1 MNLLNT
7 AKFFLES
14 EVAPN
19 ANDID
24 SNPSALLRALQGLG
38 NLNLLALR
46 VPRYSG
52 GREVDELTFGDFQ
65 ELVARYS
72 GTLAFLQTQH
82 QSAVGMLVASSN
94 MDLRSKYLPCVGSGE
109 MLLGVGF
116 SQLRRDGTLVFAAS
130 VEGGYRLH
138 GMVTWVTGWGI
149 FHEFIVAAVL
159 PDGSAVFGVVPFGEE
174 EVKPQRHGGHGGGEE
189 EGNISFG
196 EVGRLAAM
204 SATNT
209 VTAELDWF
217 LPDENVVFVKPPG
230 WIHEQD
236 KRNVLKSTFLVTGCA
251 LAGLDIIEG
260 EARRKNLP
268 FIYDAWVSLQDE
280 LDDCRCRIRAA
291 LVDVSIDFKSKLD
304 LRAWAID
311 LATRIA
317 HAAVTVSG
325 GAANYMHHHAQRVYR
340 EALVFTVTGQTRDV
354 MAATLKR
361 LTRNSMTSMPD
372 RQDAYPTMGM
382 PHQGILDRQD
392 AYPTVLQACQNYIV
406 HLSHVIDIDMPQWQ
420 GDPNVKFTTVAQRET
435 HGYFLRELVIGEH
448 SATHINAPIS
458 FHANGVGIDEY
469 MPESLIA
476 PSVVIDISAQAAMN
490 ADYVLTVEDILV
502 WEQQYGEIAEGDVV
516 LLHTGWSGKWSD
528 TDAFMLEDDQGIH
541 FPGFGSDATQFLLE
555 NRKIAGIGIDTHG
568 VDGGLDT
575 TFAVNRLVLEKPRL
589 VLENLTNLD
598 KLPPRGFK
606 IVVAPLLLRGG
617 SGSPVGVLAIVETQG
632 NI

>member
-1 MNLLNT
+1 MNGDLNLLDT
-7 AKFFLES
+7 VKSFLLAS
-14 EVAPN
+14 VVPN

-24 SNPSALLRALQGLG
+24 SNPSALFRALQGLG
-38 NLNLLALR
+38 NLDLLALR
-46 VPRYSG
+46 VPRKWG
-52 GREVDELTFGDFQ
+52 GREVDEVTFGNFQ

-72 GTLAFLQTQH
+72 GTLAFVQTQH
-82 QSAVGMLVASSN
+82 QSAAGMLIASSN
-94 MDLRSKYLPCVGSGE
+94 VDLQRKYLPRLGSGE
-109 MLLGVGF
+109 VLLGVGF
-116 SQLRRDGTLVFAAS
+116 SQLRRDGTLVVAS
-130 VEGGYRLH
+130 IVEGGYRLD
-138 GMVTWVTGWGI
+138 GVVPWVTGWGI
-149 FHEFIVAAVL
+149 FHEFIVAAML
-159 PDGSAVFGVVPFGEE
+159 PDGSAVFGVIPFGEE
-174 EVKPQRHGGHGGGEE
+174 KNKPQRHEEREGREE

-209 VTAELDWF
+209 VTAKLDWF

-236 KRNVLKSTFLVTGCA
+236 KGNVLKSTFLTTGCA

-291 LVDVSIDFKSKLD
+291 LQSSIDFQGKLY

-317 HAAVTVSG
+317 HAAITVSS
-325 GAANYMHHHAQRVYR
+325 GAANYMHNNAQRVYR
-340 EALVFTVTGQTRDV
+340 EALVFTVTGQTRDL
-354 MAATLKR
+354 MAATLER
-361 LTRNSMTSMPD
+361 LTRS
-372 RQDAYPTMGM
+372 RQPFFESVS
-382 PHQGILDRQD
+382 HQNHI
-392 AYPTVLQACQNYIV
+392 I
-406 HLSHVIDIDMPQWQ
+406 HLSHVIDTDIPQWQ
-420 GDPNVKFTTVAQRET
+420 GDPHVKFTTVAEIET

-458 FHANGVGIDEY
+458 FDANGAGIDELKAQ
-469 MPESLIA
+469 SLIV
-476 PSVVIDISAQAAMN
+476 PSVVIDISAQAATN
-490 ADYVLTVEDILV
+490 PDYILTVQDILI
-502 WEQQYGEIAEGDVV
+502 WEQKHGEITAVNVV
-516 LLHTGWSGKWSD
+516 LLHTGWSKKWGD
-528 TDAFMLEDDQGIH
+528 TDAFMLKDDEGNVH
-541 FPGFGSDATQFLLE
+541 FPGFGSDATQFLLD

-575 TFAVNRLVLEKPRL
+575 TFAINRLVLEKPRI

-606 IVVAPLLLRGG
+606 IAIAPLLLRGG
-617 SGSPVGVLAIVETQG
+617 SGSPVGVLAIVETRS

>member
-1 MNLLNT
+1 MNLLDT
-7 AKFFLES
+7 VRSFLES

-24 SNPSALLRALQGLG
+24 SNPKALFSALRGLG
-38 NLNLLALR
+38 NLDLLALR
-46 VPRYSG
+46 VPRSWG
-52 GREVDELTFGDFQ
+52 GREVSEVTFGDFQ
-65 ELVARYS
+65 ELIARYS
-72 GTLAFLQTQH
+72 GALAFLQTQH
-82 QSAVGMLVASSN
+82 QSAALMLVASSN
-94 MDLRSKYLPCVGSGE
+94 IDLHSEYLPRLGSGE
-109 MLLGVGF
+109 VLLGVGF
-116 SQLRRDGTLVFAAS
+116 SQLRRDGTLVVAAS

-138 GMVTWVTGWGI
+138 GMVPWVTGWGI

-159 PDGSAVFGVVPFGEE
+159 PDGSAVFGVVPFGKEE
-174 EVKPQRHGGHGGGEE
+174 DRPQRHGGHGGRGG
-189 EGNISFG
+189 EGNIGFG

-217 LPDENVVFVKPPG
+217 LPHENVVFVKPPG

-236 KRNVLKSTFLVTGCA
+236 KKNVLKSTFLVTGCA

-260 EARRKNLP
+260 EARRKNLA

-291 LVDVSIDFKSKLD
+291 LVDTSIDFQSKLD

-317 HAAVTVSG
+317 HAAVTVSS
-325 GAANYMHHHAQRVYR
+325 GAANYMHHNAQRVYR

-361 LTRNSMTSMPD
+361 LTGSMTNMPD
-372 RQDAYPTMGM
+372 RQDAYPTVM
-382 PHQGILDRQD
+382 
-392 AYPTVLQACQNYIV
+392 QAVQNHIV
-406 HLSHVIDIDMPQWQ
+406 HLSHVIDIDIPQWQ

-469 MPESLIA
+469 VAESLIA

-490 ADYVLTVEDILV
+490 PDYVLTVQDILV
-502 WEQQYGEIAEGDVV
+502 WERQYGEITEGNVV

-528 TDAFMLEDDQGIH
+528 TDAFMLQDDQGIH

-568 VDGGLDT
+568 VDGGIDT
-575 TFAVNRLVLEKPRL
+575 TFAVNRLVLEKPRI

-606 IVVAPLLLRGG
+606 IAVAPLLLRGG

>member
-1 MNLLNT
+1 MFYLHPTPHTRVNLLDT
-7 AKFFLES
+7 VKSFLES

-19 ANDID
+19 ANEID
-24 SNPSALLRALQGLG
+24 SNPKALFSALRGLG
-38 NLNLLALR
+38 NLDLLALR
-46 VPRYSG
+46 VPRSWG
-52 GREVDELTFGDFQ
+52 GREVSEVSFGDFQ

-72 GTLAFLQTQH
+72 GALAFLQTQH
-82 QSAVGMLVASSN
+82 QSAALMLVASSN
-94 MDLRSKYLPCVGSGE
+94 IDLHSRYLPRLGSGE
-109 MLLGVGF
+109 VLLGVGF
-116 SQLRRDGTLVFAAS
+116 SQLRREGKPLAVASS
-130 VEGGYRLH
+130 VEGGYRLD
-138 GMVTWVTGWGI
+138 GVVPWVTGWGI

-159 PDGSAVFGVVPFGEE
+159 PDGSAVFGVVPFGKEE
-174 EVKPQRHGGHGGGEE
+174 DRPQRQVGQVGGGEE
-189 EGNISFG
+189 GNIGFG

-217 LPDENVVFVKPPG
+217 LPHENVVFVKPPG

-236 KRNVLKSTFLVTGCA
+236 KKNVLKSTFLVTGCA

-268 FIYDAWVSLQDE
+268 FIYDAWVLLQDE
-280 LDDCRCRIRAA
+280 LNDCRCRIRAA
-291 LVDVSIDFKSKLD
+291 LVDTSIDFQRKLD

-317 HAAVTVSG
+317 HAAVTVSS
-325 GAANYMHHHAQRVYR
+325 GAANYMHNNAQRVYR

-361 LTRNSMTSMPD
+361 LTGSMTNMPD
-372 RQDAYPTMGM
+372 RQDAYPTVM
-382 PHQGILDRQD
+382 
-392 AYPTVLQACQNYIV
+392 QAGQNQIV
-406 HLSHVIDIDMPQWQ
+406 HLSHVIDIDIPQWQ
-420 GDPNVKFTTVAQRET
+420 GDPNVKFTTVARIET

-469 MPESLIA
+469 VAESLVA
-476 PSVVIDISAQAAMN
+476 PSVVIDINAQAAMN
-490 ADYVLTVEDILV
+490 PDYVLTVQDILV
-502 WEQQYGEIAEGDVV
+502 WERQYGEITEGNVV

-568 VDGGLDT
+568 VDGGIDT
-575 TFAVNRLVLEKPRL
+575 TFAVNRLVLEKPRI

-606 IVVAPLLLRGG
+606 IAIAPLLLRGG

>member
-1 MNLLNT
+1 VNLLNI
-7 AKFFLES
+7 AKSFLES

-24 SNPSALLRALQGLG
+24 SNPSALIHALQGLG
-38 NLNLLALR
+38 NLDLLALR
-46 VPRYSG
+46 VPQLKG
-52 GREVDELTFGDFQ
+52 GREVDELSFGDFQ

-94 MDLRSKYLPCVGSGE
+94 IDLRSKYLPRVGSGE
-109 MLLGVGF
+109 VLLGVGF
-116 SQLRRDGTLVFAAS
+116 SQLRRDGTLVVAAS

-138 GMVTWVTGWGI
+138 GMVPWVTGWGI

-159 PDGSAVFGVVPFGEE
+159 PDGSAVFGLVPFGEKKN
-174 EVKPQRHGGHGGGEE
+174 KPQRHEEHEGREE

-217 LPDENVVFVKPPG
+217 LPYENVVFVKPPG

-251 LAGLDIIEG
+251 LAGLDVIEG

-280 LDDCRCRIRAA
+280 LDNCRCRIRAA
-291 LVDVSIDFKSKLD
+291 LVDSSIDFQDKLD
-304 LRAWAID
+304 LRAWAIN

-317 HAAVTVSG
+317 HAAVTVSS
-325 GAANYMHHHAQRVYR
+325 GAANYLHNNAQRVYR

-361 LTRNSMTSMPD
+361 LTGNSTSKM
-372 RQDAYPTMGM
+372 
-382 PHQGILDRQD
+382 LDRQD
-392 AYPTVLQACQNYIV
+392 AYPTGMPHQNHIV
-406 HLSHVIDIDMPQWQ
+406 HLSHVIDIDIPQWQ
-420 GDPNVKFTTVAQRET
+420 GDPNVKFTTVAHRET

-448 SATHINAPIS
+448 TATHINAPIS
-458 FHANGVGIDEY
+458 FHGNGVGIDEY
-469 MPESLIA
+469 VPESLIA
-476 PSVVIDISAQAAMN
+476 PSVVIDISAQAAIN
-490 ADYVLTVEDILV
+490 PDYILTVQDILV
-502 WEQQYGEIAEGDVV
+502 WEQEFGKITEDNVV
-516 LLHTGWSGKWSD
+516 LLHTGWSEKWSD
-528 TDAFMLEDDQGIH
+528 TDAFMLQDDQGIH

-555 NRKIAGIGIDTHG
+555 NRQIAGIGIDTHG
-568 VDGGLDT
+568 VDGGMDT
-575 TFAVNRLVLEKPRL
+575 TFAVNRLVLEKPRI

-606 IVVAPLLLRGG
+606 IAIAPLLLRGG